1 MRHSKL
7 VNLVYRILPIRA
19 WKDWLLRRHIDHCPA
34 CRKQLVSREEA
45 RRLLVQ
51 AHEVGDLGG
60 LWPSIKNKLGKRAKK
75 AEEDA
80 LPKPALVKIWRLAV
94 PGVVVLLIAVALNF
108 WLLRK
113 PRPEISGLGGGPGPA
128 EAEQVQ
134 IHYVRIENE
143 PAQTFI
149 FQPRDSNIVIV
160 WAGRNV

>member
-7 VNLVYRILPIRA
+7 IDLVYRILPFPA

-34 CRKQLVSREEA
+34 CRQQLVSREEA

-60 LWPSIKNKLGKRAKK
+60 LWPSIRIKLGKRAKK
-75 AEEDA
+75 DEEGVVQE
-80 LPKPALVKIWRLAV
+80 PSLVKIWRLAV
-94 PGVVVLLIAVALNF
+94 PGFVVLLIAVALNF
-108 WLLRK
+108 WLLQK
-113 PRPEISGLGGGPGPA
+113 PRPEISGLGGGPGPS
-128 EAEQVQ
+128 ETEQVQ

-149 FQPRDSNIVIV
+149 YQPRDSNILIV
-160 WAGRNV
+160 WAGKNL